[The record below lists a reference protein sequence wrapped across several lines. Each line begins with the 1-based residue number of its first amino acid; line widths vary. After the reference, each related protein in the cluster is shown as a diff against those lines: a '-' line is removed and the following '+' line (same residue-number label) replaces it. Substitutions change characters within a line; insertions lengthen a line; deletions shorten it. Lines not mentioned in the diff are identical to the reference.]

1 MGIARHRPLPGTCA
15 GQQCLFHRQQG
26 ASLVEFAVVLPLLL
40 LLLVGVVYYGYAFV
54 LKTALERATGNA
66 AQLATQTLDP
76 STGGIDESAV
86 RAVVLS
92 SLEWAPPQAIT
103 VGFSGPGAAECG
115 AGAAGGIR
123 VSLDTRS
130 PGVMAFQSVEFLGVV
145 VPSTNPGG
153 MIAEACYGYP

>member
-92 SLEWAPPQAIT
+92 SLEWAPPHHVCT
-103 VGFSGPGAAECG
+103 TSTS
-115 AGAAGGIR
+115 AGLKRSTYSSI
-123 VSLDTRS
+123 SLGSFASSMTE
-130 PGVMAFQSVEFLGVV
+130 PAL
-145 VPSTNPGG
+145 
-153 MIAEACYGYP
+153 